1 MSDPVLVPRS
11 MSIPIS
17 MFAFFLIFSTVGGM
31 VELLSEGPE
40 GETSYALF
48 AASSSAIVY
57 GLAMS
62 WLGTRLPGRWWGE
75 AILVAVIFYPIWL
88 IMNAISGELNTEAW
102 LSGLLYAVLAG
113 LLSGLIFAVL
123 SRAKD

>member
-1 MSDPVLVPRS
+1 MTDKVLVPRS

-17 MFAFFLIFSTVGGM
+17 MFAFFLIFSTVAGM
-31 VELLSEGPE
+31 VELLSEGAE

-48 AASSSAIVY
+48 AASSSSIVY

-62 WLGTRLPGRWWGE
+62 WIGTRLPGRWWGE
-75 AILVAVIFYPIWL
+75 AILVAVIFYPIWV
-88 IMNAISGELNTEAW
+88 IMSAIAGDLDAEAW
-102 LSGLLYAVLAG
+102 LSGLLYAVIAG
-113 LLSGLIFAVL
+113 LVSGVIFEVL